1 MNVKTMITSFTKK
14 SWLGVIFF
22 VSLLSF
28 FGVGIQGVAAC
39 TTVYAGSSSLCLDYS
54 LDKAVYLPGETM
66 TASVQISPVAIVGI
80 PTVLYV
86 EVAPTNAGPG
96 TYIVNTNNPNL
107 DFNVVRQ
114 GTITAPAGIG
124 PQTAYFAFFLQT
136 SSGSGSAILT
146 TSYTVQAASVG
157 NINVSSNIAGASYT
171 ITGPAILSGSGVSN
185 SHANQPTGG
194 YTITWNDVAGYTK
207 PGSSSQT
214 LSSGGTISF
223 VGNYSGVA
231 PTCSYTGP
239 INWVEPTGL
248 ECSVGVSYNSV
259 PVGGQRTAIDSN
271 ASGNGY
277 TGSYTA
283 QCDGSGNWQYVSH
296 VCNAPAATIN
306 VNF

>member
-1 MNVKTMITSFTKK
+1 MFQKMRKFFSGKMIKGLSFLFM
-14 SWLGVIFF
+14 LGLFGVQSQTASAAALCVTDPQLGLCPLT
-22 VSLLSF
+22 VSLTPA
-28 FGVGIQGVAAC
+28 VGSVPPGQSVSITLVEGGILQLDVTIADLEVWMIDAVTADNTPLTWGGGWPTYGQSRTVNTGAL
-39 TTVYAGSSSLCLDYS
+39 THSVTVYARAMNSQGVE
-54 LDKAVYLPGETM
+54 AM
-66 TASVQISPVAIVGI
+66 TSVPI
-80 PTVLYV
+80 TVL
-86 EVAPTNAGPG
+86 AG
-96 TYIVNTNNPNL
+96 T
-107 DFNVVRQ
+107 
-114 GTITAPAGIG
+114 
-124 PQTAYFAFFLQT
+124 
-136 SSGSGSAILT
+136 
-146 TSYTVQAASVG
+146 
-157 NINVSSNIAGASYT
+157 INVSSNIAGASYT
-171 ITGPAILSGSGVSN
+171 ITGPATLNGSGVSN

-259 PVGGQRTAIDSN
+259 PVGGQRTATDSN

-277 TGSYTA
+277 TGSITFA
-283 QCDGSGNWQYVSH
+283 CDGSGNWQYVSH
-296 VCNAPAATIN
+296 VCNAPAPTIN